1 MLLRRPESVFR
12 CRAARGRFL
21 SRWVIRGSALGW
33 LADIDHAV
41 CRFLVGL
48 FPLVIIVQSVDY
60 AFERR
65 SGFPESIFADPENV
79 IYSPA
84 ITAVR
89 AGFP

>member
-1 MLLRRPESVFR
+1 M
-12 CRAARGRFL
+12 
-21 SRWVIRGSALGW
+21 
-33 LADIDHAV
+33 ADIDHAV

-48 FPLVIIVQSVDY
+48 FPMVSTRRSVDY
-60 AFERR
+60 PFERR
-65 SGFPESIFADPENV
+65 SGFPESIFADPEIV

>member
-1 MLLRRPESVFR
+1 M
-12 CRAARGRFL
+12 
-21 SRWVIRGSALGW
+21 
-33 LADIDHAV
+33 ADIDHAL

-48 FPLVIIVQSVDY
+48 FPLVSTGQSVDY
-60 AFERR
+60 PFERR

-84 ITAVR
+84 ITADT